1 MVTGC
6 TNTDNQ
12 MITKKDYEELKDY
25 WDFQRKVEYNKEV
38 VFNMADSFEGRVYND
53 FGPVNLNDMKELLWM
68 RVKPEDYENPRKGW
82 VPINEKYRFEW
93 EGEANMPNFEI
104 DTPKGDRIALK
115 AKDIKRWQEAFEDDN
130 GNNDI

>member
-12 MITKKDYEELKDY
+12 MITKKDYEELKEY
-25 WDFQRKVEYNKEV
+25 WDYQRKVEYNKEV
-38 VFNMADSFEGRVYND
+38 VHNMADTFEGRVYND
-53 FGPVNLNDMKELLWM
+53 FGAVNLNDMKELLWL

-115 AKDIKRWQEAFEDDN
+115 AKDIKGWQEAFEDDK
-130 GNNDI
+130 